1 MTGKD
6 EEDGYRDGVRD
17 GKLNAHERRIADL
30 EDSHK
35 GLLKWFRGVATLLFG
50 AMEMTKIMT
59 VALFFSGPF
68 GYVALDKSLAYI
80 ITMFGG

>member
-50 AMEMTKIMT
+50 AIAAQWAQLVGLWK
-59 VALFFSGPF
+59 
-68 GYVALDKSLAYI
+68 
-80 ITMFGG
+80 